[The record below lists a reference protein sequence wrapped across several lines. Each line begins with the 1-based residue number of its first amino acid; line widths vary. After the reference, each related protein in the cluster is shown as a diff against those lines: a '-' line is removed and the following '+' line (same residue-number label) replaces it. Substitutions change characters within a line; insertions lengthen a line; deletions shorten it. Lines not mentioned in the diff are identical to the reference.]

1 MATDDGPWVRRSE
14 SICCAGHIRLEQI
27 GVHPHRVK
35 MSPLNDPLWMN
46 VEGASLVHQAGD
58 VGHRDILGVAKAGV
72 KERGAKQRVG
82 HRVER
87 RLKAFYLGL

>member
-1 MATDDGPWVRRSE
+1 
-14 SICCAGHIRLEQI
+14 
-27 GVHPHRVK
+27 

-87 RLKAFYLGL
+87 RLKAFISVFDQGDNFRILVIDLSRLVT